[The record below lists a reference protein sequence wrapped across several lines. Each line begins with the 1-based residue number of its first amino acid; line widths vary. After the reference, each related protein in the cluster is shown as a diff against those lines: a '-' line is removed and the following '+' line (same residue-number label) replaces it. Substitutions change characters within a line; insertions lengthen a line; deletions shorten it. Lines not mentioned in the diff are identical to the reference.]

1 MLFAA
6 TTYFDIVF
14 RTDKRGQGFGFEC
27 SVSCSKENTNIF
39 QITTP
44 PAEAALP
51 CECGLPTRAPRIVG
65 GVNTESNEYPWQVSN
80 SFNDM
85 PAKSVAV

>member
-1 MLFAA
+1 M
-6 TTYFDIVF
+6 F

-39 QITTP
+39 QITTTDQYGTNP

-51 CECGLPTRAPRIVG
+51 CACGLPTRASRIVG

-85 PAKSVAV
+85 TAKYVAV